1 VKVIFLDFDG
11 VLVNRRSW
19 YVRSGRTATADPP
32 CVAALN
38 RITDSTNAQIVVSST
53 WRIGMTIVELRNL
66 LHAWGVTGAVLAK
79 TPHMGFSVRRGSE
92 IKAWIDMYE
101 ASRELVESFAIRRRR
116 RRHGRA
122 FVISCADRFRGR
134 LDRSSRGK
142 SDRFI
147 ERFCS
152 EGRSRM
158 SWNRRSS
165 TLEQLSR
172 IASAVKRVAA
182 DKSRR
187 FLCGRLQCTVCSSVI
202 QPANRRPAIAGVI
215 RARCLSRAKLR

>member
-101 ASRELVESFAIRRRR
+101 ASRELVESFAILDDDDDMD
-116 RRHGRA
+116 A
-122 FVISCADRFRGR
+122 F
-134 LDRSSRGK
+134 SS
-142 SDRFI
+142 SLVQTDF
-147 ERFCS
+147 E
-152 EGRSRM
+152 EGL
-158 SWNRRSS
+158 
-165 TLEQLSR
+165 TEVH
-172 IASAVKRVAA
+172 AEK
-182 DKSRR
+182 
-187 FLCGRLQCTVCSSVI
+187 
-202 QPANRRPAIAGVI
+202 AIALLNV
-215 RARCLSRAKLR
+215 SVAKAGHV